1 MAMISWLTGLFAEIE
16 EKRESTALE
25 VGKEVIS
32 PRMQLAHAVLLIDL
46 ALVDNDF
53 GDDEH
58 EFIKHRLCNIL
69 KVDLDSAYH
78 LIAKAE
84 EVLAEGRSIDALGK
98 QLQKELGAQ
107 EREDIVHSLDRL
119 IEVDGS
125 AVSFELKLRE
135 RYAQL
140 LGVRVRRRG

>member
-1 MAMISWLTGLFAEIE
+1 MIAWLTGLFGEIE
-16 EKRESTALE
+16 AKRESSAVE
-25 VGKEVIS
+25 AEKEAIS
-32 PRMQLAHAVLLIDL
+32 SKVQLAHAVLLLDL
-46 ALVDNDF
+46 ALVDNEF

-84 EVLAEGRSIDALGK
+84 ELVGEDRNIDAFGK
-98 QLQKELGAQ
+98 RLQDELGAR

-135 RYAQL
+135 RYAQI
-140 LGVRVRRRG
+140 LGVRVRRRD